1 MNNSNSKMFALEVN
15 KIGFKGVYKGAG
27 TMSEVKADMAEL
39 RSKGFKDSEF
49 KVLPIFGET
58 RKEKD
63 VQVVTRTIVVK
74 APSSDEDEL
83 ERLRRERSNTNNSGS
98 STGAFIAGGLVTAGV
113 IGAAYLIHRHNKK
126 KKEKEMEKRN
136 EIKGITFPDIL

>member
-1 MNNSNSKMFALEVN
+1 MNNNSEKMFALEVN

-27 TMSEVKADMAEL
+27 TKNEIKADMAEL

-58 RKEKD
+58 RKD

-83 ERLRRERSNTNNSGS
+83 ERLRRERSNANNSGS

-113 IGAAYLIHRHNKK
+113 IGAAYLIHKHNR
-126 KKEKEMEKRN
+126 KKEKEKEKS

>member
-1 MNNSNSKMFALEVN
+1 MNNNSEKMFALEVN

-27 TMSEVKADMAEL
+27 TKNEIKADMAEL

-58 RKEKD
+58 RKD

-83 ERLRRERSNTNNSGS
+83 ERLRRERSNANNSGS

>member
-1 MNNSNSKMFALEVN
+1 MNNSTKMFALEVN
-15 KIGFKGVYKGAG
+15 KVGFKGVYKGAG
-27 TMSEVKADMAEL
+27 TISEVKADMAEL

-58 RKEKD
+58 RKD

-83 ERLRRERSNTNNSGS
+83 ERLRRERSNNNSGS